1 MKYYNI
7 TTTLAVWK
15 KGGNICENNNR
26 RNSRRIRMETL
37 IKFKDVKK
45 VYNIGEK
52 SFNALDGVN
61 FTINKGEFVVILRT
75 KWSRKINLT

>member
-1 MKYYNI
+1 M
-7 TTTLAVWK
+7 
-15 KGGNICENNNR
+15 GE
-26 RNSRRIRMETL
+26 L

-75 KWSRKINLT
+75 KWSREVYLTKPTRRYG

>member
-1 MKYYNI
+1 
-7 TTTLAVWK
+7 
-15 KGGNICENNNR
+15 
-26 RNSRRIRMETL
+26 METL

-75 KWSRKINLT
+75 KRSRQINLT